1 MKFGIDK
8 IRLWSRF
15 REVRDVDFER
25 GKINVLTGGSGR
37 GKTALLHIIDYCL
50 LSSEHKL
57 PHDVIND
64 NVAWYGLKFYIGE
77 KTFFLARKS
86 PSAQHVSD
94 QLYFSSTGD
103 APSFPSANAKI
114 DDIKAI
120 LQAEFGLDSSVV
132 LWGGRGLKQGTQ
144 MSFRYFMLMNTIS
157 ENTITNSDV
166 YFDHQQKDRYRVALP
181 QVLDLS
187 LGVDTLSNIDAR
199 ERRKEIQ
206 RQIDVLE
213 KKREKL
219 SDGKNLFQKEARAIA
234 SIAAE
239 YGLIEKMPEVV
250 DIEFLKGIVDECPS
264 PEASGQD
271 AKRFA
276 DAKAKMFE
284 LNRKMRKLREFT
296 DEHKQ
301 YKATLKVKLDS
312 LKPLETLLGQAD
324 QVIKTEIF
332 DDLINGL
339 NADLRAL
346 KVATAT
352 KHPVDTQVA
361 NMLVD
366 LEAEKKKQEAFISSL
381 PKASKSFETVIDHA
395 RFIGKIEAKLETYHK
410 VSSDDRESYSGQIE
424 DLQELADEIEVF
436 DVAEVRQNVN
446 RQIDDIAQ
454 ALLVEADFVMDN
466 YITWHPAFS
475 FKKNIL
481 QLRRPRSSLVENVGS
496 SSNHMFLH
504 LILFLA
510 LHEASVTNKSRF
522 VPSFLF
528 IDQPSRPYYGE
539 EKLEDEAHLKSSDAS
554 RVNRAF
560 VMLDNFVT
568 RMRLKRGAEFQ
579 MIILEHVPVD
589 VFQGLANVHVLPEF
603 RGANALIPELWKNR
617 SRK

>member
-8 IRLWSRF
+8 IRLWSKYG
-15 REVRDVDFER
+15 EIRDVDFER
-25 GKINVLTGGSGR
+25 GKINVLTGGSSR
-37 GKTALLHIIDYCL
+37 GKTSLLHIIDYCL

-64 NVAWYGLKFYIGE
+64 NVAWYGLKFYIND
-77 KTFFLARKS
+77 KTLVIDRKS
-86 PSAQHVSD
+86 PTAQTVSD
-94 QLYFSSTGD
+94 QLYFSGIG
-103 APSFPSANAKI
+103 ALPVVPEANAKS

-157 ENTITNSDV
+157 ENTITNSEV
-166 YFDHQQKDRYRVALP
+166 YFDNQQKDRYRVALP

-187 LGVDTLSNIDAR
+187 LGIDTLDNIGAR
-199 ERRKEIQ
+199 ERKKDIL
-206 RQIDVLE
+206 RQIENLE
-213 KKREKL
+213 KKKDKL
-219 SDGKNLFQKEARAIA
+219 SNGKSLFEGEARKIA
-234 SIAAE
+234 ATAAE
-239 YGLIEKMPEVV
+239 YGLIDKVPKVV
-250 DIEFLKGIVDECPS
+250 DINFLKGIVDSCPS

-271 AKRFA
+271 AKRYA

-301 YKATLKVKLDS
+301 YKATLKVTLDS
-312 LKPLETLLGQAD
+312 LKPLETLLNQAD
-324 QVIKTEIF
+324 QLIKTEIF
-332 DDLINGL
+332 DDLMNGL

-346 KVATAT
+346 KLATAT
-352 KHPVDTQVA
+352 KQPVDTQVA
-361 NMLVD
+361 TMLRS
-366 LEAEKKKQEAFISSL
+366 LETEKKEHQEVIDSL
-381 PKASKSFETVIDHA
+381 PQQIKSFETAIDHA
-395 RFIGKIEAKLETYHK
+395 RFIGRIEAKLESYHE
-410 VSSDDRESYSGQIE
+410 VSSDDRESYSGKIA
-424 DLQELADEIEVF
+424 DLQELADEINVH
-436 DVAEVRQNVN
+436 DVVEVRQNVN

-475 FKKNIL
+475 FKHNVL
-481 QLRRPRSSLVENVGS
+481 QLRKPQSSLIENVGS
-496 SSNHMFLH
+496 SSNHMFMH

-510 LHEASVTNKSRF
+510 LHEASAANSSRF

-539 EKLEDEAHLKSSDAS
+539 EKVKDDIHLKSSDAA
-554 RVNRAF
+554 RVSKAF
-560 VMLDNFVT
+560 VMLDNFIN
-568 RMRLKRGAEFQ
+568 RMKSKHKTEFQ

-589 VFQGLANVHVLPEF
+589 VFKDLKNVHVLPEF
-603 RGANALIPELWKNR
+603 REANALIPAEWKTR
-617 SRK
+617 SHS

>member
-1 MKFGIDK
+1 MRFGIDK
-8 IRLWSRF
+8 IRLWSTF
-15 REVRDVDFER
+15 NEIRDVDFER

-37 GKTALLHIIDYCL
+37 GKTSLLHIIDYCL

-64 NVAWYGLKFYIGE
+64 NISWYGLKFYVEE

-86 PSAQHVSD
+86 PSAQYVSD
-94 QLYFSSTGD
+94 QLYFSSTGNI
-103 APSFPSANAKI
+103 PLFPSANAKI
-114 DDIKAI
+114 DDIKVM

-166 YFDHQQKDRYRVALP
+166 YFDHQQKDRYRIALP
-181 QVLDLS
+181 QVLDLG
-187 LGVDTLSNIDAR
+187 LGVDTLNNISAR
-199 ERRKEIQ
+199 ERKKEIQ
-206 RQIDVLE
+206 RQIDILE
-213 KKREKL
+213 KKKDKL
-219 SDGKNLFQKEARAIA
+219 LDGKNLFQDEARHIA

-239 YGLIEKMPEVV
+239 YGLIEKVPDVV
-250 DIEFLKGIVDECPS
+250 NIEFLKGIVEKCPS

-284 LNRKMRKLREFT
+284 LNRKMRRLREFD

-301 YKATLKVKLDS
+301 YKATLRVTLDS
-312 LKPLETLLGQAD
+312 LKPLEVLLGHTD
-324 QVIKTEIF
+324 QIVKTEIF
-332 DDLINGL
+332 DDLISGI

-346 KVATAT
+346 KKATAA

-361 NMLVD
+361 TILRD
-366 LEAEKKKQEAFISSL
+366 LEFEKRRQEEFISSL
-381 PKASKSFETVIDHA
+381 PKANRSFNTIIDHA
-395 RFIGKIEAKLETYHK
+395 RFIGKIEAKLEAYHE
-410 VSSDDRESYSGQIE
+410 VSGDDRETYNGQIE
-424 DLQELADEIEVF
+424 ALQKAADKIEVY
-436 DVAEVRQNVN
+436 DVAEVRQNIN

-454 ALLVEADFVMDN
+454 ALLAEADFVMDN
-466 YITWHPAFS
+466 YVSWHPAFS

-496 SSNHMFLH
+496 SSNHMFMH

-510 LHEASVTNKSRF
+510 LHEASLANKSRF
-522 VPSFLF
+522 VPGFLF
-528 IDQPSRPYYGE
+528 IDQSSRPYYGE

-568 RMRLKRGAEFQ
+568 RVKAKYGADFQ
-579 MIILEHVPVD
+579 MIVLEHVPID
-589 VFQGLANVHVLPEF
+589 VFKGLRNVHVLPEF
-603 RGANALIPELWKNR
+603 RGGNALIPESWKNR
-617 SRK
+617 SRS